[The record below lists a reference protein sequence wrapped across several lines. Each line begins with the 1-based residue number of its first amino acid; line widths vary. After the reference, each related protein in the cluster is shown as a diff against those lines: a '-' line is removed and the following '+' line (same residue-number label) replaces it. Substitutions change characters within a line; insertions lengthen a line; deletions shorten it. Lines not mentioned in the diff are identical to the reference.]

1 MELGKDGVGDY
12 TRLLA
17 EACVRQGHECY
28 LVSINE
34 RLLTQI
40 SKSKIAV
47 DFVEMSLLR
56 LPTNMPWKQR
66 IAHAEKLLALFQ
78 PDWISLQF
86 VPYGYQDKGIIIKL
100 RQRLQPLLK
109 ERRLHIMFHE
119 LWIGQ
124 NTSAKLRERLVGTVQ
139 KFFILQ
145 LIKQLKPLVVHT
157 SNSTYIALLK
167 RNGVSA
173 SRLPLFGSISIT
185 NQNAERW
192 LFSELQELG
201 LNIKTEP
208 RNHFWLFGFFGSL
221 HPVWP
226 AEPLFSCLYGAAIKN
241 NRQVAIISIG
251 RLGPGEELW
260 QSLSKNYSSQFV
272 FLRLGERSPLEI
284 SEFFNSIDFGIATSP
299 YALIGK
305 SATVAA
311 MLEHK
316 LPVIVNRDDF
326 KLASCTAS
334 FQEPQSLLYKIDQ
347 IDDYL
352 ANKLNGSIR
361 RKLPQS
367 GLPDVTTQFIKDITL
382 ASIFYSKSS

>member
-1 MELGKDGVGDY
+1 MKIAFITSSLELGKDGVGDY

-17 EACVRQGHECY
+17 EECVRRGHECC
-28 LVSINE
+28 LISLNE
-34 RLLTQI
+34 RFLTQI

-47 DFVEMSLLR
+47 DLVEIPLLR
-56 LPTNMPWKQR
+56 LPINMPWEQR

-100 RQRLQPLLK
+100 KQRLQPLLK
-109 ERRLHIMFHE
+109 GRRLHVMFHE

-124 NTSAKLRERLVGTVQ
+124 NTSARLKERLIGTVQ

-167 RNGVSA
+167 QNGVSA
-173 SRLPLFGSISIT
+173 SCLPLFGSISIT
-185 NQNAERW
+185 DQNAERW
-192 LFSELQELG
+192 LFSELQKLG
-201 LNIKTEP
+201 LNVKTEN

-226 AEPLFSCLYGAAIKN
+226 AEPLFSCLNKAAIEN
-241 NRQVAIISIG
+241 DRQVAIISIG
-251 RLGPGEELW
+251 RLGPGEQLW
-260 QSLSKNYSSQFV
+260 QSLSKKYSPQFV
-272 FLRLGERSPLEI
+272 FLQLKERSQLEI

-326 KLASCTAS
+326 QLLSNLAIP
-334 FQEPQSLLYKIDQ
+334 QINEPLLYQLDAF
-347 IDDYL
+347 L
-352 ANKLNGSIR
+352 ANKLKN
-361 RKLPQS
+361 KLVREQPES
-367 GLPDVTTQFIKDITL
+367 RLSSVTTQFIKDLTC
-382 ASIFYSKSS
+382 